1 MPLSALFILF
11 DFVIHNP
18 SHSETERNIA
28 LLDQVAVHFGDLDY
42 SSAGALPGGIIA
54 RFAGIARQYIFNLGY
69 TPDNGAAPESQPEMP
84 RGIEPVWHWTPD
96 IDFSDIP
103 VGKLSVESILWLM
116 QQQFPLMDSSAQQMS
131 YNADFG
137 MPLGETLYYPP
148 FQDAQTS
155 ADRQLEELRAIF
167 GGVFPDWTGDVQAAL

>member
-28 LLDQVAVHFGDLDY
+28 LLDQVAVHFSELDY
-42 SSAGALPGGIIA
+42 SSAGALPGAIIA

-69 TPDNGAAPESQPEMP
+69 TPDKEAALESQPEMP
-84 RGIEPVWHWTPD
+84 GIDPVWHWTPD

-103 VGKLSVESILWLM
+103 VRKLPVE
-116 QQQFPLMDSSAQQMS
+116 
-131 YNADFG
+131 
-137 MPLGETLYYPP
+137 
-148 FQDAQTS
+148 
-155 ADRQLEELRAIF
+155 AIDC
-167 GGVFPDWTGDVQAAL
+167 G